1 MSAVAD
7 QEILDRKA
15 ELLDRELDK
24 FLNCINTSKR
34 PIKTECK
41 SFLLNLPTNLP
52 SMKHS

>member
-24 FLNCINTSKR
+24 FLNGINTSKNR
-34 PIKTECK
+34 
-41 SFLLNLPTNLP
+41 LHPTTYFTI
-52 SMKHS
+52 